1 MLSVD
6 LLMILLKLVL
16 LCLQYKGSYFPYLS
30 PSLLS
35 DSCPNNKGKLVGMRS
50 I

>member
-16 LCLQYKGSYFPYLS
+16 LCLQYKGSYLPNLS
-30 PSLLS
+30 PSLRS
-35 DSCPNNKGKLVGMRS
+35 HSCLNDKGKLVGMRS